1 MNTPSNRLVGER
13 LYGAPEEA
21 KSGRAARALPY
32 KALALALTA
41 FWLAAAVA
49 PASAKDREFG
59 LFVRHIG
66 SYYHAH
72 RSHRLLIGFAGGLGN
87 VVIKFWRPY
96 GVKNF
101 KLAMFEDQDFS
112 ASRDDLDF
120 PAVIRAGINAGWS
133 PLIQVWS
140 RRDGERTYVFARATG
155 KNDVKVLVVT
165 LEQNEAVVVEAK
177 FNPDKLSR
185 AIERWTED
193 PNSIRRPFAPE
204 PDRAPGDNPVL
215 AQASAEAQAP
225 KPNENKVRAP
235 TAMVTLPLGH

>member
-1 MNTPSNRLVGER
+1 M
-13 LYGAPEEA
+13 
-21 KSGRAARALPY
+21 
-32 KALALALTA
+32 
-41 FWLAAAVA
+41 
-49 PASAKDREFG
+49 
-59 LFVRHIG
+59 
-66 SYYHAH
+66 
-72 RSHRLLIGFAGGLGN
+72 
-87 VVIKFWRPY
+87 VIKFWRPY

-235 TAMVTLPLGH
+235 TAMPSSSGDFRLSASHAVSRKNIKKGKSERMLSFTSQKYGLNPARATRSNWYAGVR